1 MFETLDQKQYIEYP
15 SGVFDSEKYN
25 NKNSVKE
32 LNTIKDH
39 THNPLNSLEKTEFS
53 NNGDSVDNMQN
64 NIINES
70 YNTYTSLPAPP
81 IEVDEAYLYNII
93 PKKHIYSNELNNINL
108 FYKLKNEEVD
118 QQKLY
123 PSNENKHDHNYDI
136 NTSLKYT
143 NQSTETIYG
152 FKFEDIKKNKKLLA
166 KIAKIDKLQDDL
178 DQKYKLL
185 KDIQQKPLFLDR
197 DNAIVLFKLYNY
209 FNDIDTYEFDKE
221 HKDIALDGKKIID
234 SIIEK
239 CSHDKNFSKVKELF
253 LELRF
258 NINDAKTIIKHNNNN
273 MDPNT
278 IRTRDYL
285 FKYFKRIIENGTLFL
300 FNFYYDDVLEIYDE
314 LFKICN
320 TKIRKDGYITINQ

>member
-1 MFETLDQKQYIEYP
+1 MFETLDQKQYIEFP
-15 SGVFDSEKYN
+15 LKAFDPQKYN

-32 LNTIKDH
+32 LNTIKDS
-39 THNPLNSLEKTEFS
+39 THNFPNSSEKTEFS
-53 NNGDSVDNMQN
+53 NNRDSVNSMQN
-64 NIINES
+64 NITNEI
-70 YNTYTSLPAPP
+70 YNTYILPAPP
-81 IEVDEAYLYNII
+81 IEVDEVYLYNTI
-93 PKKHIYSNELNNINL
+93 PEKSIYSNELNSINP
-108 FYKLKNEEVD
+108 FHKSKNKEINQE
-118 QQKLY
+118 KLY
-123 PSNENKHDHNYDI
+123 SSNENKHDHNYGI
-136 NTSLKYT
+136 NTSFKYT
-143 NQSTETIYG
+143 NQSTETIYE

-178 DQKYKLL
+178 EQKYKLL

-234 SIIEK
+234 LIIEK

-258 NINDAKTIIKHNNNN
+258 NINDAKTIIEHNNN

-285 FKYFKRIIENGTLFL
+285 FKYFKRTIEDGTLFL

-314 LFKICN
+314 LLKICN
-320 TKIRKDGYITINQ
+320 PKIRKDGYITINQ